1 MKATIKLQEVTKLKL
16 GTDLA
21 KLTLILESR
30 ITGYKINFSLESTGM
45 SLVVTSENHT
55 NDLILLCDWLR
66 QPSNDDSNMRD
77 NEAELKIF
85 SQEMINTQKKLNQ
98 AKTL

>member
-21 KLTLILESR
+21 KLTLTLESR
-30 ITGYKINFSLESTGM
+30 ITGYKSNFSLESTGI
-45 SLVVTSENHT
+45 SLVVTNENHT
-55 NDLILLCDWLR
+55 KDLFLLCDWLK
-66 QPSNDDSNMRD
+66 QPSNDDSNLRD
-77 NEAELKIF
+77 NESELIMF

>member
-21 KLTLILESR
+21 KLTLNLESA
-30 ITGYKINFSLESTGM
+30 IGHKTTFSLESTGM
-45 SLVVTSENHT
+45 SLTVTGHNHT
-55 NDLILLCDWLR
+55 SDLMQLCDWLK
-66 QPSNDDSNMRD
+66 QPSKDESNLRD
-77 NEAELKIF
+77 NEAELRIF
-85 SQEMINTQKKLNQ
+85 SKEMIKTQKKLNE

>member
-21 KLTLILESR
+21 KLTLTLESA
-30 ITGYKINFSLESTGM
+30 IGHKSSFSLESTGI
-45 SLVVTSENHT
+45 SLVVTSQNHIS
-55 NDLILLCDWLR
+55 DLIQLCDWLR